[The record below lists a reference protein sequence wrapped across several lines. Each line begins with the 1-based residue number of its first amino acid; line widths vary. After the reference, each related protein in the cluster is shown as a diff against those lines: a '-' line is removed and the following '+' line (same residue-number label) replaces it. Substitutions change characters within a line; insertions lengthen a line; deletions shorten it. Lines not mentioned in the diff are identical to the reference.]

1 MTDNQRVVGSS
12 PTSQSKSYFNMEQIG
27 TDFQGW
33 PISKLTLEEILQKMG
48 AIKVRDIKGNDIL
61 GFNTNDSVLNSY
73 PRTLEDDGMGYGVNE
88 KFITSVDR
96 NEDNINFFI
105 DKEILENK

>member
-1 MTDNQRVVGSS
+1 
-12 PTSQSKSYFNMEQIG
+12 MEQIG

-33 PISKLTLEEILQKMG
+33 PINKLTLEEILQKMG
-48 AIKVRDIKGNDIL
+48 AIKVRDIKGNDIF

>member
-1 MTDNQRVVGSS
+1 MKAI
-12 PTSQSKSYFNMEQIG
+12 SK
-27 TDFQGW
+27 DFQGW
-33 PISKLTLEEILQKMG
+33 PIYALTWREILNKLPFVKNGVIDQNDP
-48 AIKVRDIKGNDIL
+48 RLDI
-61 GFNTNDSVLNSY
+61 Y

-105 DKEILENK
+105 DKEILENN

>member
-1 MTDNQRVVGSS
+1 
-12 PTSQSKSYFNMEQIG
+12 MEQIG

-33 PISKLTLEEILQKMG
+33 PINKLTLKEILQEMG

-61 GFNTNDSVLNSY
+61 GFNANDSVLNSY